1 MNPKRCKDGTDSCGV
16 TLAPAYFISFV
27 VLCTFVV
34 LNLFI
39 LVILQQFETY
49 YLPENNLLNQFKEN
63 LEEFNVIWS
72 KYSKKFKGDKISGKD
87 LLKFLRDMEP
97 PLGFK
102 GKSVDIIKVIAD
114 LMVDE

>member
-1 MNPKRCKDGTDSCGV
+1 MA
-16 TLAPAYFISFV
+16 LAPAYFISFV

-87 LLKFLRDMEP
+87 LLKFLRDLEP

-114 LMVDE
+114 LKVDE